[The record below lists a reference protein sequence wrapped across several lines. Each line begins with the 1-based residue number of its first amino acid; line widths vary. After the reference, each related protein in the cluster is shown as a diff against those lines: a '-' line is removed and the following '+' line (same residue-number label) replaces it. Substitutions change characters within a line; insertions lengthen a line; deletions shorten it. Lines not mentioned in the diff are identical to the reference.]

1 VPSHSRE
8 HRPSSILLQKA
19 RVMSGDYG
27 QWWVAPEHHG
37 AEIWVVAEPPRRLR
51 FRNCRGQVGEG
62 LAYLCADGLVARA
75 EYLELMPE
83 FRLLQPPA
91 TTHPWPPHPT
101 VH

>member
-1 VPSHSRE
+1 M
-8 HRPSSILLQKA
+8 LLQKA

-37 AEIWVVAEPPRRLR
+37 TEIWVVAEPPRHRR
-51 FRNCRGQVGEG
+51 FRNRLGQVGEG
-62 LAYLCADGLVARA
+62 LAYRRADGLVARA

-83 FRLLQPPA
+83 FRLLQPP
-91 TTHPWPPHPT
+91 TTARPRPAHQT